1 MRNHRYSNW
10 FTITT
15 GLAFLA
21 ACESTPPAA
30 DAGEGLVVGQTLE
43 EEGEDRLICKRQRV
57 VGSHVPRTVCKT
69 ESQLAAEREA
79 MDRAVG
85 TRRPMTG
92 YNPQRDPGSD
102 PPR

>member
-1 MRNHRYSNW
+1 MLVYRY
-10 FTITT
+10 IAPPIVAV
-15 GLAFLA
+15 LALTA

-30 DAGEGLVVGQTLE
+30 DAKKGLAVGQVLE
-43 EEGEDRLICKRQRV
+43 DDDEDRLICKRQRV

-69 ESQLAAEREA
+69 EAQLAAEREA